1 MFTGYITK
9 FLLPFSQSNSFEL
22 PIGTILPY
30 VGDLADIPKG
40 WYLCDGSNGTP
51 NLTGRFLEGTTTK
64 ANIFVEAGLPN
75 ITGTYNTNGI
85 WSGFLNGE
93 NATQAFSIQKTSSTP
108 WGGYDGD
115 YGYVGILSFSA
126 ERCSSIYGN
135 SNTVQPPAYTV
146 YYIIKVIQPL

>member
-1 MFTGYITK
+1 M
-9 FLLPFSQSNSFEL
+9 
-22 PIGTILPY
+22 GTILPY
-30 VGDLADIPKG
+30 VGELADIPKG
-40 WYLCDGSNGTP
+40 WALCDGSNGTP

-64 ANIFVEAGLPN
+64 ANMFVEAGLPN
-75 ITGTYNTNGI
+75 ITGTYNTNGV

-126 ERCSSIYGN
+126 ERCSSIYGR
-135 SNTVQPPAYTV
+135 SETVQPPTYTV
-146 YYIIKVIQPL
+146 YYIIKVI

>member
-1 MFTGYITK
+1 MNF
-9 FLLPFSQSNSFEL
+9 FLSHSQGNSLEL
-22 PIGTILPY
+22 PMGTILPY
-30 VGDLADIPKG
+30 VGELADIPKG

-51 NLTGRFLEGTTTK
+51 DLRNRFLEGTTTK
-64 ANIFVEAGLPN
+64 ANMFIEAGLPN
-75 ITGTYNTNGI
+75 ITGAYNTNGI

-146 YYIIKVIQPL
+146 YYIIKVI